1 MSIPVTNVDKLFV
14 FLSEIY
20 FFAKKL
26 SSIIFLYI
34 MLCVDLIMEKYF
46 ILKF

>member
-20 FFAKKL
+20 FFCKKVVKHN
-26 SSIIFLYI
+26 IFI
-34 MLCVDLIMEKYF
+34 HNVVC
-46 ILKF
+46 